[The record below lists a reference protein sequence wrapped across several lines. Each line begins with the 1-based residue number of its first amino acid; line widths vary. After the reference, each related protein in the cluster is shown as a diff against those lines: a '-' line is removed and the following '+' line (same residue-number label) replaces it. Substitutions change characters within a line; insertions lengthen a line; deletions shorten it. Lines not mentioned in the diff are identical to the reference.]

1 MLLAGVKEDK
11 GWLFSEWRMTYG
23 VGWDK
28 ICKAAVALYD
38 TYTDTEILID
48 NTAQLIRTKQD
59 ILKLD
64 ESGTL
69 MIRGLSTVIK
79 VPLMITFVNQTNIV
93 KAVVAMATEEFSQAD
108 YQKFN
113 LSMCQLMDSI
123 ELTMYR

>member
-1 MLLAGVKEDK
+1 
-11 GWLFSEWRMTYG
+11 MTYG

>member
-48 NTAQLIRTKQD
+48 NTAQLIQTKQD

-123 ELTMYR
+123 ELAMYR

>member
-123 ELTMYR
+123 ELAMYR